1 MTQHVHPDLAVF
13 NKLRGKRGLED
24 GFGSDL
30 WQDNSGVF
38 QIVLQRL
45 PSEFESVF
53 ETLDEAFHS
62 SWLKAS
68 VALSSK
74 TERKSR
80 YARSKF

>member
-1 MTQHVHPDLAVF
+1 
-13 NKLRGKRGLED
+13 
-24 GFGSDL
+24 
-30 WQDNSGVF
+30 VF

>member
-1 MTQHVHPDLAVF
+1 MRDVCLAVADVDGV
-13 NKLRGKRGLED
+13 LVDRERGFLDR
-24 GFGSDL
+24 
-30 WQDNSGVF
+30 SGVF